1 MTAWTVTW
9 AHVGTSVLTAFLASL
24 VEFAAAMTILL
35 AVGTVR
41 GWRSAWIGAAAGVGV
56 LSAVV
61 IARGPALQAIP
72 VAKLQVVVGALLLL
86 IGTRWLWKAV
96 LRSAGLLSL
105 RDEDAVFARQTAA
118 LRAGAAP
125 RSPQA
130 LDLVATAAA
139 FKAVVLE
146 GLEVVLIVI
155 AAGAV
160 SHTLVAAGLGA
171 AAAGV
176 LVVLAGAA
184 LRRPLARVPENTLK
198 FAVGVLLSAFG
209 TFWLGEGLGF
219 RWPAEDLSLVGLA
232 AAFWA
237 VAALGVAVT
246 RRTAANIAGR

>member
-1 MTAWTVTW
+1 MTEWTLAW
-9 AHVGTSVLTAFLASL
+9 AHAGTSVLTAFLASL
-24 VEFAAAMTILL
+24 VEFAEAMTILL

-56 LSAVV
+56 LTVLV
-61 IARGPALQAIP
+61 IALGPALQAIP
-72 VAKLQVVVGALLLL
+72 VAKLQLVVGALLLL

-96 LRSAGLLSL
+96 LRSAGVISL
-105 RDEDAVFARQTAA
+105 RDEDTVFANQTAV
-118 LRAGAAP
+118 LRGGAP
-125 RSPQA
+125 RTSPQA
-130 LDLVATAAA
+130 LDLVAIATA
-139 FKAVVLE
+139 FKAVLLE

-171 AAAGV
+171 AVAGV
-176 LVVLAGAA
+176 LIVLAGAA

-209 TFWLGEGLGF
+209 TFWLGEGLGV
-219 RWPAEDLSLVGLA
+219 RWPAADLSLVGLA

-246 RRTAANIAGR
+246 RRTATSP

>member
-1 MTAWTVTW
+1 MTAWTMAW

-24 VEFAAAMTILL
+24 VEFAEAMTILL

-56 LSAVV
+56 LTLLV
-61 IARGPALQAIP
+61 IVAGPALQAIP
-72 VAKLQVVVGALLLL
+72 LAKLQVVVGALLLL

-96 LRSAGLLSL
+96 LRSAGLIGL
-105 RDEDAVFARQTAA
+105 RDEDAVFASQTAA
-118 LRAGAAP
+118 LRGSAP
-125 RSPQA
+125 ARSSQA

-139 FKAVVLE
+139 LKAVILE

-160 SHTLVAAGLGA
+160 SHTLIAASLGA
-171 AAAGV
+171 AAAGL
-176 LVVLAGAA
+176 LVVFAGAA

-219 RWPAEDLSLVGLA
+219 RWPAEDLSLLGLA

-237 VAALGVAVT
+237 VAAVGVVLT
-246 RRTAANIAGR
+246 RRTATSS

>member
-1 MTAWTVTW
+1 MTEWTAAW

-24 VEFAAAMTILL
+24 VEFAEAMTILL

-41 GWRSAWIGAAAGVGV
+41 GWPAAWIGAAAGVGV
-56 LSAVV
+56 LTILV
-61 IARGPALQAIP
+61 IALGPALQAIP

-86 IGTRWLWKAV
+86 IGTRWLWKAAR
-96 LRSAGLLSL
+96 RSAGLIDR
-105 RDEDAVFARQTAA
+105 RDEDVVFANQTAA
-118 LRAGAAP
+118 LRGSAP
-125 RSPQA
+125 RRAPQA
-130 LDLVATAAA
+130 MDLVAIATA
-139 FKAVVLE
+139 FKAVLLE

-160 SHTLVAAGLGA
+160 THTLVPASLGA
-171 AAAGV
+171 AAAGG
-176 LVVLAGAA
+176 LIVLAGAA

-209 TFWLGEGLGF
+209 TFWLGEGLGVP
-219 RWPAEDLSLVGLA
+219 WPAEDLSLVGLA

-246 RRTAANIAGR
+246 RRAATNP

>member
-1 MTAWTVTW
+1 MTAWTVAW

-24 VEFAAAMTILL
+24 VEFAEAMTILL

-41 GWRSAWIGAAAGVGV
+41 GWRSAWIGAAAGVSV
-56 LSAVV
+56 LTVLV
-61 IARGPALQAIP
+61 IALGPALQAIP
-72 VAKLQVVVGALLLL
+72 VAKLQLVVGAVLLL
-86 IGTRWLWKAV
+86 IGTRWLWKAT
-96 LRSAGLLSL
+96 LRSAGRISR
-105 RDEDAVFARQTAA
+105 RDEDAVFAKQTAA
-118 LRAGAAP
+118 LRGSAAS

-160 SHTLVAAGLGA
+160 SHTLVAAGVGA

-176 LVVLAGAA
+176 LILLAGAA
-184 LRRPLARVPENTLK
+184 LRRPLTRVPENTLK

-209 TFWLGEGLGF
+209 TFWLGEGLGLP
-219 RWPAEDLSLVGLA
+219 WPAEDLSLVGLA

-237 VAALGVAVT
+237 IAALGVAVT
-246 RRTAANIAGR
+246 RRTVANP

>member
-1 MTAWTVTW
+1 MTAWTMTW

-24 VEFAAAMTILL
+24 VEFAEAMTILL

-56 LSAVV
+56 LTLLV
-61 IARGPALQAIP
+61 IVAGPALQAIP
-72 VAKLQVVVGALLLL
+72 LAKLQVVVGAVLLL

-96 LRSAGLLSL
+96 LRSAGLIGL
-105 RDEDAVFARQTAA
+105 RDEDAVFASQTAA
-118 LRAGAAP
+118 LRGSTPAK
-125 RSPQA
+125 SSQA

-139 FKAVVLE
+139 LKAVILE

-160 SHTLVAAGLGA
+160 SHTLIAASLGA
-171 AAAGV
+171 AAAGL
-176 LVVLAGAA
+176 LVVFAGVA

-219 RWPAEDLSLVGLA
+219 RWPAEDLSLLGLA

-237 VAALGVAVT
+237 VAAVGVVLT
-246 RRTAANIAGR
+246 RRTATSS